1 MSKPSVFTE
10 VFDIRLQT
18 RAASWLTGVGPY
30 LMTPEAGD
38 HRTLTLRLGR
48 HVEPHL

>member
-10 VFDIRLQT
+10 VFDIRLQA
-18 RAASWLTGVGPY
+18 RAPSWLTGDGPY

-38 HRTLTLRLGR
+38 HRTFKHRIQ
-48 HVEPHL
+48 

>member
-18 RAASWLTGVGPY
+18 LAASWLTGVSTY
-30 LMTPEAGD
+30 LMTPEVGD
-38 HRTLTLRLGR
+38 RTLRLGR